1 PGRAAARGAGAAGRG
16 AGGRGEHHLAG
27 HRRRRARRAE
37 PGDAVRG
44 RRAPRHRR
52 GDRRGHRRHRRPRP
66 AHRCAAGAAGTR
78 RDALDPTAGGAQTM
92 TGNPFLDSL
101 DWLGDPLRWS
111 GPDGIPLRTLEHLG
125 YTALGVLVAALLA
138 VPIGLYVGHTGRF
151 KGLAVAAAG
160 AARALPTL
168 GLVTLFALLLG
179 IGLTAPLASFVIL
192 AIPSL
197 LAGAYSAIASADPAT
212 VDAAR
217 AQGMTE
223 LQILARVEIALGMPL
238 LIGGF
243 RGATVQVVATAMLAA
258 YVGNGGLGRYIFQG
272 LGSQNYPQMIA
283 GSLLVIVLALVLDLA
298 LLLT

>member
-1 PGRAAARGAGAAGRG
+1 
-16 AGGRGEHHLAG
+16 
-27 HRRRRARRAE
+27 
-37 PGDAVRG
+37 
-44 RRAPRHRR
+44 
-52 GDRRGHRRHRRPRP
+52 
-66 AHRCAAGAAGTR
+66 
-78 RDALDPTAGGAQTM
+78 M

-197 LAGAYSAIASADPAT
+197 LAGAYSAVESADPAT
-212 VDAAR
+212 DR
-217 AQGMTE
+217 KS
-223 LQILARVEIALGMPL
+223 
-238 LIGGF
+238 
-243 RGATVQVVATAMLAA
+243 VV
-258 YVGNGGLGRYIFQG
+258 
-272 LGSQNYPQMIA
+272 
-283 GSLLVIVLALVLDLA
+283 
-298 LLLT
+298 

>member
-1 PGRAAARGAGAAGRG
+1 
-16 AGGRGEHHLAG
+16 
-27 HRRRRARRAE
+27 
-37 PGDAVRG
+37 
-44 RRAPRHRR
+44 
-52 GDRRGHRRHRRPRP
+52 
-66 AHRCAAGAAGTR
+66 
-78 RDALDPTAGGAQTM
+78 M

-197 LAGAYSAIASADPAT
+197 LAGAYSAIESADPAT

-223 LQILARVEIALGMPL
+223 LQILTRVEIPLGMPL

-243 RGATVQVVATAMLAA
+243 RGATVQVVATEMLAA

-298 LLLT
+298 LLLTQRITAPPGATAP

>member
-1 PGRAAARGAGAAGRG
+1 
-16 AGGRGEHHLAG
+16 
-27 HRRRRARRAE
+27 
-37 PGDAVRG
+37 
-44 RRAPRHRR
+44 
-52 GDRRGHRRHRRPRP
+52 
-66 AHRCAAGAAGTR
+66 
-78 RDALDPTAGGAQTM
+78 M

-160 AARALPTL
+160 AARALPTQ

-197 LAGAYSAIASADPAT
+197 LAGAYSAIESADPAT

-223 LQILARVEIALGMPL
+223 LQILTRVEIPLGMPL

-298 LLLT
+298 LLLTQRITAPPGATAP

>member
-1 PGRAAARGAGAAGRG
+1 M
-16 AGGRGEHHLAG
+16 
-27 HRRRRARRAE
+27 
-37 PGDAVRG
+37 DIMNIV
-44 RRAPRHRR
+44 
-52 GDRRGHRRHRRPRP
+52 
-66 AHRCAAGAAGTR
+66 
-78 RDALDPTAGGAQTM
+78 
-92 TGNPFLDSL
+92 S
-101 DWLGDPLRWS
+101 
-111 GPDGIPLRTLEHLG
+111 
-125 YTALGVLVAALLA
+125 AALVLF
-138 VPIGLYVGHTGRF
+138 VMGV
-151 KGLAVAAAG
+151 
-160 AARALPTL
+160 
-168 GLVTLFALLLG
+168 LFALLLG

-197 LAGAYSAIASADPAT
+197 LAGAYSAIESADPAT

-223 LQILARVEIALGMPL
+223 LQILTRVEIPLGMPL

-298 LLLT
+298 LLLTQRITAPPGATAP